1 MAIFVSRGLVE
12 FLSRQM
18 MTCSQ
23 WSTSSAYS
31 SRETKASLL
40 PLHSCSVE
48 TPGKEKKGQNV
59 WNFWNDLKLQRKKKK
74 QSLIEDNQKNAKR
87 VSNFK
92 SASRIDRR
100 PTIPDSEPSLRL
112 RHEAKQT
119 PRLSKVQKSRKAR
132 FQNYHIKGKVN
143 FFKNLARIIYDRKSR
158 LCKNLCDAVAW
169 EKIEWEPN
177 IETISVEP
185 KDPTFNPQP
194 LSNLWRDSFKSLTKT
209 TVIEYI

>member
-1 MAIFVSRGLVE
+1 M
-12 FLSRQM
+12 
-18 MTCSQ
+18 
-23 WSTSSAYS
+23 
-31 SRETKASLL
+31 
-40 PLHSCSVE
+40 
-48 TPGKEKKGQNV
+48 
-59 WNFWNDLKLQRKKKK
+59 QRKKKNNR
-74 QSLIEDNQKNAKR
+74 LIEDNQKNAKR

-158 LCKNLCDAVAW
+158 LCKNLCDAVA
-169 EKIEWEPN
+169 
-177 IETISVEP
+177 
-185 KDPTFNPQP
+185 
-194 LSNLWRDSFKSLTKT
+194 
-209 TVIEYI
+209 